1 MVKKLSELLEMAKG
15 KRKILSVAMANDPVV
30 LKAVEEA
37 RKLEIVQPILVGPKE
52 EIISDLKDLGYDAGN
67 YEILDADTDS
77 AAVEAVKL
85 VRDGKADF
93 LMKGLIRTGDLMRV
107 VLDKEM
113 NLRTGRTL
121 SMVSVFEIPGFDRLL
136 IMTDAGMVI
145 LPTLEQKVD
154 MIYNALQVAK
164 VLGLENPKV
173 ALVSAVET
181 VSEKIPSTVD
191 AAIISKMND
200 RKQIKG
206 CIVDG
211 PFALDNVVSEE
222 AAKHKGIES
231 PVAGKADILIMPSLD
246 AGNILYKALG
256 FIMKAKSAN
265 TILGAKK
272 PIVLTSRAD
281 TDETKLLS
289 IALTALL
296 SE

>member
-1 MVKKLSELLEMAKG
+1 
-15 KRKILSVAMANDPVV
+15 
-30 LKAVEEA
+30 
-37 RKLEIVQPILVGPKE
+37 
-52 EIISDLKDLGYDAGN
+52 
-67 YEILDADTDS
+67 
-77 AAVEAVKL
+77 
-85 VRDGKADF
+85 
-93 LMKGLIRTGDLMRV
+93 
-107 VLDKEM
+107 
-113 NLRTGRTL
+113 
-121 SMVSVFEIPGFDRLL
+121 
-136 IMTDAGMVI
+136 
-145 LPTLEQKVD
+145 
-154 MIYNALQVAK
+154 
-164 VLGLENPKV
+164 LENPKV

-200 RKQIKG
+200 RKQIRG